1 MNILNKTITVLG
13 STGSVGTQTLEV
25 AEHLGLRVAA
35 LAAGKN
41 VPLVEEQIRKFR
53 PDVVAMSDKSA
64 AEDLKI
70 RVADLPVRVMSGQE
84 AVCDVAA
91 YDKSDIVLNSVTG
104 LAGLLPTLS
113 AIEAGKNIAIANK
126 EPLVAAG
133 NIVMSAASSKG
144 VSVYPV
150 DSEHSAIFQ
159 CIRAASHKEVS
170 KIILTASG
178 GPFFGKDKK
187 YLSSVTK
194 EEALCHPTW
203 KMGKKITVD
212 CATLMNKGLEIIEA
226 MHLFGVSADNIEVV
240 IHRESVIHSLVEFC
254 DNGVLAQ
261 LGVPSMKLPIQ
272 YALTYPD
279 RVVSDERKLSLT
291 DYGSLSFYK
300 PDYDT
305 FMCLAACREAA
316 RRGGVAPAVVNGV
329 NEVAVALFLED
340 RISFAE
346 IGECVFESL
355 NGIPTVEN
363 PSLEDVLDADREA
376 RIKTAEKYKG

>member
-25 AEHLGLRVAA
+25 AEHLGFRVAA

-41 VPLVEEQIRKFR
+41 VSLVEKQIRKFR
-53 PDVVAMSDKSA
+53 PDVVAMSDESV

-70 RVADLPVRVMSGQE
+70 RVADLPVCVMSGQE
-84 AVCDVAA
+84 AVCEVAA
-91 YDKSDIVLNSVTG
+91 YHKSDMVLNAVTG

-113 AIEAGKNIAIANK
+113 AIEAGKSIAIANK

-133 NIVMSAASSKG
+133 SIVMSAASSKG
-144 VSVYPV
+144 VNVYPV

-203 KMGKKITVD
+203 KMGQKITVD
-212 CATLMNKGLEIIEA
+212 CSTLMNKGLEIIEA

-254 DNGVLAQ
+254 DNGVIAQ

-279 RVVSDERKLSLT
+279 RVASAEKKLSLT

-305 FMCLAACREAA
+305 FICLAACREAA
-316 RRGGVAPAVVNGV
+316 RMGGVAPAVVNGA

-340 RISFAE
+340 QISFAE

-355 NGIPTVEN
+355 DAIPVIDN
-363 PSLEDVLDADREA
+363 PSLEDILDADREA